1 MHVRPAEPKD
11 IPQLVNLGR
20 QLFDLHLEF
29 DGAYYQTEDN
39 FAEHFSEWIKNQI
52 ANPSALLLI
61 AENET
66 DQSIA
71 GFISGFMKSLYPWF
85 KTKTVGHISY
95 LIIRPEFRNAWYR
108 QNADGGSRRLVQTKK
123 YHLSG
128 SLRGGKKRYRTAGL
142 VFLWLSAFQKI
153 PAEEDLIFL

>member
-1 MHVRPAEPKD
+1 MHVRPAELKD
-11 IPQLVNLGR
+11 IPQLVNLGK

-29 DGAYYQTEDN
+29 DSAYYQIEDN
-39 FAEHFSEWIKNQI
+39 FSEHFDEWIKNQI
-52 ANPSALLLI
+52 ANPSSLLLI

-95 LIIRPEFRNAWYR
+95 LIIDPKFRKLGVGKMLMTAAENWFKQKNITYIEVYVEEKNSIG
-108 QNADGGSRRLVQTKK
+108 QYVWFSYGFVSFKK
-123 YHLSG
+123 FLQ
-128 SLRGGKKRYRTAGL
+128 KK
-142 VFLWLSAFQKI
+142 I
-153 PAEEDLIFL
+153 